1 MQVKVHKTRRITTKD
16 SLFDLLDTYVP
27 RLEERSVLAITSKIV
42 SLCEG
47 SIVAK
52 ESVPTKE
59 ALIQQTAEAYLD
71 YDKAFPAQYSI
82 QLTIKNGIL
91 IPSAGIDESNGD
103 KVYIL
108 YPKDVQQSAISIWE
122 HIRKRDKLNE
132 VGILITDSHTTPM
145 RRGVTGLGLG
155 WCGFTP
161 VYSYIGKPD
170 CFGVPLKVTKVNNL
184 DALASSAVFCMGEG
198 NEQTPFAVIT
208 HAPKI
213 IFQSFYPTEEEKND
227 VRIPMEEDIYA
238 PILRNARWVFNNKAK
253 NTEQKSFS

>member
-1 MQVKVHKTRRITTKD
+1 MQVKVYKTRRITTQD
-16 SLFDLLDTYVP
+16 SLFDLIDTYVP
-27 RLEERSVLAITSKIV
+27 KLENRSVLAITSKIV

-47 SIVAK
+47 NIVPK
-52 ESVPTKE
+52 DSVASKE
-59 ALIQQTAEAYLD
+59 ALIRQTAEAYLD

-82 QLTIKNGIL
+82 QLTIKNDIL

-103 KVYIL
+103 GIYIL
-108 YPKDVQQSAISIWE
+108 YPKDVQQSAIAIWE
-122 HIRKRDKLNE
+122 HIRKRDKLDE

-155 WCGFTP
+155 WCGFAP
-161 VYSYIGKPD
+161 VYSYVGKPD
-170 CFGVPLKVTKVNNL
+170 CFGVPLRVTKVNNL
-184 DALASSAVFCMGEG
+184 DALAASAVFCMGEG

-208 HAPKI
+208 EVPRI

-238 PILRNARWVFNNKAK
+238 PILRNARWVFNNKPK
-253 NTEQKSFS
+253 TIEQQDN